1 MNFDQVADLTVHG
14 RFRIPFPDT
23 SYVSG
28 ERREKSTTMR
38 AAGGAVPVGDSTS
51 VPENCVDRRS
61 LRCFVTAHVV
71 ASIENLCASELAAHT
86 NSAAESVMGSEVL
99 LKHNHPAAV
108 GSMVSVVARVKSI
121 VNQSVTFDV
130 EATVGETMIA
140 DGQLRLVVVAR
151 DRFAPKPI
159 QSVIER
165 AFADMLAMGAAAP
178 AAPELRAH
186 VDMQRR
192 GTQQHETQQHET
204 QQHETQQR
212 DTQERSAARLRV
224 SAFSAAA

>member
-1 MNFDQVADLTVHG
+1 MNFDQIADLTVRG

-28 ERREKSTTMR
+28 ERREKSTSTR
-38 AAGGAVPVGDSTS
+38 AAGSVVPADDATNAS
-51 VPENCVDRRS
+51 EKCVDRRS

-71 ASIENLCASELAAHT
+71 ASIENLCASELAAYT
-86 NSAAESVMGSEVL
+86 NSAAESVTGSEVL

-108 GSMVSVVARVKSI
+108 GSMVSVEARVKSI
-121 VNQSVTFDV
+121 VDQSVTFDV
-130 EATVGETMIA
+130 QAMVGETVIA

-151 DRFAPKPI
+151 DRFAPKRI

-165 AFADMLAMGAAAP
+165 AFADISAMGAAAP
-178 AAPELRAH
+178 VAPDLWAR
-186 VDMQRR
+186 VDTQRR
-192 GTQQHETQQHET
+192 DTQRRDTQRRDP
-204 QQHETQQR
+204 QQR
-212 DTQERSAARLRV
+212 DTQAGV